1 MNHVRSSR
9 QRRRYN
15 LGVEGEGFTMV
26 ELMLA
31 MSFVSALLVAIVM
44 TTMQVSHIYN
54 RGLTLREVNQAGRA
68 VLEDMQN
75 TIAVSTPFSVD
86 ASAAT
91 TRYVDRPG
99 GGRLCTGKYTY
110 AWNYGR
116 SIAGISSAPAVYNK
130 YTDDSV
136 VRYAKVNDPGAGLCV
151 NTSMRINKAN
161 AVEIL
166 AAGDRDLAAH
176 EVTVVNA
183 ANDTETGQAL
193 YAISMTIGTNDQSQL
208 LTANDSCKPPSANV
222 GNEDYC
228 SVNQFDIVV
237 RAGNKSGGDR

>member
-1 MNHVRSSR
+1 MSHDRSSR
-9 QRRRYN
+9 QQYAHS
-15 LGVEGEGFTMV
+15 LGGAGFTMV

-75 TIAVSTPFSVD
+75 TVAVAAPFSVD
-86 ASAAT
+86 TASAT

-110 AWNYGR
+110 AWNYGK
-116 SIAGISSAPAVYNK
+116 SIAGEPSAPAVYNK
-130 YTDDSV
+130 YTDGSV
-136 VRYAKVNDPGAGLCV
+136 VRYAKVNDTGAALCM
-151 NTSMRINKAN
+151 NASLHITKAN
-161 AVEIL
+161 AVEML
-166 AAGDRDLAAH
+166 SAGDRDLAVHKMSVAS
-176 EVTVVNA
+176 V
-183 ANDTETGQAL
+183 ANDTETVQAL

-208 LTANDSCKPPSANV
+208 LTANDSCKPPSANI

-237 RAGNKSGGDR
+237 RAGNKSGGDQ